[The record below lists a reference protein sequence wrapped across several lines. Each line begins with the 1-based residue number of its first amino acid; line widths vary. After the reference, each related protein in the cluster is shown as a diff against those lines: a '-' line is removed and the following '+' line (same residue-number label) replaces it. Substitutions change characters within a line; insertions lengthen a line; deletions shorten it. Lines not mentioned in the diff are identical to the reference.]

1 MMAHKR
7 SILCVLALV
16 GVLVVGL
23 AGCRKEEGWLG
34 GRVTIGPLAPVA
46 QAGAAEPTAD
56 PAVYAARQ
64 VVVFDAKSGAEVL
77 RAGIDTSGQYRVALP
92 VGSYVVDINHAGID
106 TASGLP
112 LTVEIRANEE
122 TRVDIAID
130 TGIR

>member
-1 MMAHKR
+1 MKTDRRVTLWLLA
-7 SILCVLALV
+7 LFFVLA
-16 GVLVVGL
+16 VGL
-23 AGCRKEEGWLG
+23 AGCKKEEGWLT

-46 QAGAAEPTAD
+46 QAGVPEPTPD

-64 VVVFDAKSGAEVL
+64 VVVFNAKSGAEVL
-77 RAGIDTSGQYRVALP
+77 RTGIDTSGQYRVALP
-92 VGSYVVDINHAGID
+92 AGSYVVDINHAGID

-112 LTVEIRANEE
+112 LTVEVRANEE